1 MADALLSEDRLLLDG
16 KLVPAEG
23 GRTYANIDPS
33 TGEELGVAADA
44 GPADVEVAIAAAR
57 RAFDE
62 TSWSTDVA
70 ARARGLRQ
78 LADAM
83 TRELDG
89 LRATAIAEVGAPAL
103 LTHGPQV
110 ATPIGFLGYNADL
123 AERYEWSTD
132 LGDAES
138 FGAHSHR
145 WIEREPIGVIGAITP
160 WNFPTQINLAK
171 VAPALAAGCTVVL
184 KAAPDTPWAAA
195 VLGRMIAEETD
206 IPPGVVNVITSSDK
220 AIGALLSRD
229 PRIDMI
235 SFTGSTATGRAIMR
249 DCSDTVKKVFLE
261 LGGKSAHIVLDDA
274 DLAAAVGSCAFQI
287 CVHAGQGCAITT
299 RLLLPR
305 SRYEEGVEVAK
316 AVLATMPYGDPR
328 DESVLMGPLISA
340 AQRDRVEAHVATGLR
355 EGARLVLGGKRPEHL
370 PRGFFYEPTLLAD
383 VDPRATVAREEI
395 FGPVLVAIAYDD
407 DDDAVRIANDSIYG
421 LSGAVSSADH
431 QRALA
436 VARRIRTGTIVVNGG
451 NYYGA
456 DVPFGGYKQSGIGRE
471 MGVLGFEEYLQAK
484 SLAEP
489 ATPPVAP

>member
-1 MADALLSEDRLLLDG
+1 MLTEDRLLLDG

-23 GRTYANIDPS
+23 GRTYANVDPS

-44 GPADVEVAIAAAR
+44 GPADMDAAIDAAR
-57 RAFDE
+57 RAFDT
-62 TSWSTDVA
+62 TSWSTDLPL
-70 ARARGLRQ
+70 RARGLRQ
-78 LADAM
+78 LSEAM
-83 TRELDG
+83 TRNLDG
-89 LRATAIAEVGAPAL
+89 LRAMAIAEVGAPAL

-110 ATPIGFLGYNADL
+110 ATPIGFLAYYADL
-123 AERYEWSTD
+123 AERYQWSTD
-132 LGDAES
+132 LGDADS
-138 FGAHSHR
+138 FGSYSHR
-145 WIEREPIGVIGAITP
+145 WIEREPIGVVGAITP

-171 VAPALAAGCTVVL
+171 LAPALAAGCTAVL
-184 KAAPDTPWAAA
+184 KAAPDTPWSAA
-195 VLGRMIAEETD
+195 VLGRLIAEETD

-229 PRIDMI
+229 PRVDML

-249 DCSDTVKKVFLE
+249 DCSDTVKRVFLE

-305 SRYEEGVEVAK
+305 SRYEEGIEVAR
-316 AVLATMPYGDPR
+316 AVLATMPYGDPA

-370 PRGFFYEPTLLAD
+370 PRGYFYEPTLLAD
-383 VDPRATVAREEI
+383 VDPRATVAQEEI

-451 NYYGA
+451 SYYGA

-489 ATPPVAP
+489 ATPPAAP